1 MSQFIQEFLARSF
14 PLSTCAHKQFQQTCC
29 LCVFVCVCVG
39 GIYVCIF
46 CRVLV
51 MIYET
56 QRVAAKKRHLFKC
69 EWTGSSAPRLR
80 SCTASI
86 WMRTW
91 RNTWHQS
98 EREAIA
104 CVEPFSGAAVVYF
117 GLTCS
122 VAARG
127 RWQTFYLFLFLLSF
141 FLAAA
146 APVANLPVE
155 MDPRVETTAVASVCG
170 FRSGFFLELLGAPAA
185 AANKLTVKRNE
196 RETKTQKQ
204 GTIKVLSSKMAACG
218 EAKELK

>member
-1 MSQFIQEFLARSF
+1 MKPNELLPKNAICLNASGQAAQLLSSDLAQLPF
-14 PLSTCAHKQFQQTCC
+14 ECAHGATHGTS
-29 LCVFVCVCVG
+29 LG
-39 GIYVCIF
+39 
-46 CRVLV
+46 
-51 MIYET
+51 
-56 QRVAAKKRHLFKC
+56 
-69 EWTGSSAPRLR
+69 
-80 SCTASI
+80 
-86 WMRTW
+86 W
-91 RNTWHQS
+91 RWG
-98 EREAIA
+98 EAIA

-218 EAKELK
+218 EAKELKQLFGERLEGYILYILPYLCMYFACLHSDKYVQ